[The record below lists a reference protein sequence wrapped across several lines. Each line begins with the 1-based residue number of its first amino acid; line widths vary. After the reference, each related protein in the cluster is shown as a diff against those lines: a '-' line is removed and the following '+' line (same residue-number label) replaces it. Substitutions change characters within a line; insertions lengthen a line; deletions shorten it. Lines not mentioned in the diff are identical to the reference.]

1 MDRQC
6 KLFHK
11 IVHYTD
17 FRNKKEL
24 PEIHMCT
31 RCDLELIKEKVGWDT
46 LSWVV
51 HPREGI

>member
-1 MDRQC
+1 MDLQC
-6 KLFHK
+6 RMFHK

-17 FRNKKEL
+17 YRYGKPL
-24 PEIHMCT
+24 PEIDMCT
-31 RCDLELIKEKVGWDT
+31 RCDLDQIKKAVGWDT